1 MTDVGMSL
9 NENLSWWMGDFGK
22 IVDVRRAWEVV
33 GNVIPVECRR
43 DGEFA
48 LVQKVL
54 SVVDSLQNE
63 GKAP

>member
-1 MTDVGMSL
+1 
-9 NENLSWWMGDFGK
+9 MGDFGK